1 MLLSKDAKFTITEK
15 KTCKRREVR
24 INKEFQ
30 KHIKD
35 LENRLGYV
43 DNNLRYIKVI
53 QALKYWL
60 EKFADL
66 LSNNQALQR
75 EYQATYLSYFYTGCG
90 FSFYDRVCNSI
101 LEYKYGNRPF

>member
-1 MLLSKDAKFTITEK
+1 MDKQTEK
-15 KTCKRREVR
+15 V
-24 INKEFQ
+24 I

-35 LENRLGYV
+35 LESRLGYV

>member
-1 MLLSKDAKFTITEK
+1 MDKQIDKVI
-15 KTCKRREVR
+15 
-24 INKEFQ
+24 Q
-30 KHIKD
+30 HIKD

-60 EKFADL
+60 DKFDNQ
-66 LSNNQALQR
+66 LSKEERIKGEFAAIY
-75 EYQATYLSYFYTGCG
+75 ESYFCSGGG

>member
-1 MLLSKDAKFTITEK
+1 MDKQIEK
-15 KTCKRREVR
+15 V
-24 INKEFQ
+24 I

-75 EYQATYLSYFYTGCG
+75 EYQATYLSYFYTGCV
-90 FSFYDRVCNSI
+90 F
-101 LEYKYGNRPF
+101 PFMIGCVIPY

>member
-1 MLLSKDAKFTITEK
+1 MDKQTEK
-15 KTCKRREVR
+15 V
-24 INKEFQ
+24 I

-35 LENRLGYV
+35 LENRLGHV

-66 LSNNQALQR
+66 LSKNQALQE

>member
-1 MLLSKDAKFTITEK
+1 MDKQTEK
-15 KTCKRREVR
+15 V
-24 INKEFQ
+24 I

-66 LSNNQALQR
+66 LSNNQIWDQTFLI
-75 EYQATYLSYFYTGCG
+75 T
-90 FSFYDRVCNSI
+90 
-101 LEYKYGNRPF
+101 

>member
-1 MLLSKDAKFTITEK
+1 MDKQTEK
-15 KTCKRREVR
+15 V
-24 INKEFQ
+24 I

-35 LENRLGYV
+35 LENRLGHV

-66 LSNNQALQR
+66 LSNNQALQE
-75 EYQATYLSYFYTGCG
+75 EYQAT
-90 FSFYDRVCNSI
+90 FYDRVCNSI

>member
-1 MLLSKDAKFTITEK
+1 MDKQIDNVI
-15 KTCKRREVR
+15 
-24 INKEFQ
+24 Q
-30 KHIKD
+30 HIKD

-60 EKFADL
+60 DKFDNQ
-66 LSNNQALQR
+66 LSEEERIKGEFAAI
-75 EYQATYLSYFYTGCG
+75 YGSYFCSGGG

>member
-1 MLLSKDAKFTITEK
+1 MDKQTEK
-15 KTCKRREVR
+15 V
-24 INKEFQ
+24 I

-75 EYQATYLSYFYTGCG
+75 EYQATYLSYFYTAFC
-90 FSFYDRVCNSI
+90 FICFIVFPFHFRADKFHR
-101 LEYKYGNRPF
+101 GNFAF

>member
-1 MLLSKDAKFTITEK
+1 MDKQIDNVI
-15 KTCKRREVR
+15 
-24 INKEFQ
+24 Q
-30 KHIKD
+30 HIKD

-60 EKFADL
+60 DKFDNQ
-66 LSNNQALQR
+66 LSKEERIKGEFAAIY
-75 EYQATYLSYFYTGCG
+75 ESYFCSGGG
-90 FSFYDRVCNSI
+90 FSFYDMVCNSI

>member
-1 MLLSKDAKFTITEK
+1 MDKQIEK
-15 KTCKRREVR
+15 V
-24 INKEFQ
+24 IQ
-30 KHIKD
+30 HIKD

-43 DNNLRYIKVI
+43 DNNLHYIKVI

-90 FSFYDRVCNSI
+90 FSFHSMYFVRAFIPVSAPSLHRWAPGSSNPPLHSI
-101 LEYKYGNRPF
+101 PFY